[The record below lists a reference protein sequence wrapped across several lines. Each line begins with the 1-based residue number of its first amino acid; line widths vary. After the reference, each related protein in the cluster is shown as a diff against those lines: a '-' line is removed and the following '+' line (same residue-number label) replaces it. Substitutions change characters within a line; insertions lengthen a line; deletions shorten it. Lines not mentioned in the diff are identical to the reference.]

1 MGPDDLA
8 QVLRHLK
15 KYHHPK
21 LLVGLDVT
29 DDAAVYALSP
39 RQALVETVDFFPP
52 VVDDP
57 YAFGGIAAANAMS
70 DVYAMGGEVLLALNV
85 VTFPQALDKAVLARI
100 LQGGADKV
108 NEAGGIVAG
117 GHTVVDSEPK
127 YGLCVTGIV
136 DPRRLM
142 TKAGAKPGD
151 ILFLTKPLG
160 TGVIT
165 TALKQKRAKKMWIRG
180 AVQSMLALNRKASK
194 LAVRYGVRSATDI
207 TGFGLLGHAHEM
219 AEAGHVRLVIRHGS
233 LPLLPGARECAGM
246 GCLPGGAK
254 RNLSHLL
261 PEGKPPHVSLPANLP
276 QATLDL
282 CFDPET
288 SGGLLLA
295 VPKARAEALKRSF
308 ARAHAPLWEI
318 GFVARGQ
325 GLQVT

>member
-1 MGPDDLA
+1 
-8 QVLRHLK
+8 
-15 KYHHPK
+15 
-21 LLVGLDVT
+21 VGLAGP
-29 DDAAVYALSP
+29 DDAAVWRISDDVAVVQTL
-39 RQALVETVDFFPP
+39 DFFPP

-57 YAFGGIAAANAMS
+57 YVFGAVAAANAMS

-85 VTFPQALDKAVLARI
+85 VAFPQALDKAVLAHI

-108 NEAGGIVAG
+108 KEAGGIVAG

-165 TALKQKRAKKMWIRG
+165 TALKQKKAKETWVRG
-180 AVQSMLALNRKASK
+180 AVRSMLALNRTASK
-194 LAVRYGVRSATDI
+194 LAVRYRVRSATDI

-219 AEAGHVRLVIRHGS
+219 AEAGHVRLVIRSES
-233 LPLLPGARECAGM
+233 LPLLPGARECAEM
-246 GCLPGGAK
+246 GCLPGGGK
-254 RNLSHLL
+254 RNRSHLL
-261 PEGKPPHVSLPANLP
+261 PEGKPPRVHLPSSVS
-276 QATLDL
+276 QAIADL

-295 VPKARAEALKRSF
+295 VPKNRAEALKRSF

-325 GLQVT
+325 GLQVV